1 MGGFPHPGC
10 PHGLV
15 IGIQEERGKE
25 MVGGLINNCLGVKRC
40 LRLRNIRFLMGIM
53 AIAFFLAAIDPRS
66 AWAGPPFV
74 TDDPEPVEYKHWE
87 FYVASIYAQDKDERS
102 GTAPHLEINYGVW
115 PNVQLHMIAPFVYV
129 KPNDGSSQYG
139 FGDLELGA
147 KVRFVQ
153 ETDSIPMVGI
163 FPLIEVPTGDSSR
176 GLGNGQAQIFLPIW
190 IQKSWGPWTTY
201 GGGGYWRNP
210 GSGNKDYW
218 FLGWEGQRDL
228 SEKLTIGAELFYN
241 TGSTEGSAYRLG
253 FNVGTI
259 VNFTDEHHFIF
270 SAGRDIHGDNHFSAY
285 VAYLWTFGPS
295 PKKTG
300 QNEMMAPG
308 AFSPRQ

>member
-1 MGGFPHPGC
+1 MMAGC
-10 PHGLV
+10 SIGDLLGL
-15 IGIQEERGKE
+15 KE
-25 MVGGLINNCLGVKRC
+25 CLKYRILLFLLGLMITAL
-40 LRLRNIRFLMGIM
+40 
-53 AIAFFLAAIDPRS
+53 FLAAMDPKC

-87 FYVASIYAQDKDERS
+87 FYVASMYAKDKDERS
-102 GTAPHLEINYGVW
+102 GTAPHFEINYGVW

-139 FGDLELGA
+139 FGA
-147 KVRFVQ
+147 KVRLVQ
-153 ETDSIPMVGI
+153 ETDSIPMVGV

-176 GLGNGQAQIFLPIW
+176 GLGNGRAQIFLPVW

-210 GSGNKDYW
+210 GAGNKDYW

-228 SEKLTIGAELFYN
+228 SEKLTIGAEAFYK
-241 TGSTEGSAYRLG
+241 TASTEEGTYSLG
-253 FNVGTI
+253 FNVGAI

-270 SAGRDIHGDNHFSAY
+270 SAGRGLHGENLFSAY
-285 VAYLWTFGPS
+285 AAYLWTFGP
-295 PKKTG
+295 PTKKQAKNKCG
-300 QNEMMAPG
+300 IKSCE
-308 AFSPRQ
+308 AFLDGTRIK